1 MKIVVSA
8 PGKIHLLG
16 EHVVVYGK
24 PALIAAIDKRLYA
37 KIKIKDQKSKIKNKE
52 IDIKTDSDSH
62 LIEKAVTIF
71 KDKFRIK
78 NLPSLEIS
86 ISSQIPV
93 GSGLGSSAALAV
105 ALIGVL
111 MKGILNIWNPVK
123 INELAYEVEK
133 LQHGN
138 PSGGDNTAVTFGGL
152 LWYRREFEFLKS
164 IWSLPITNY
173 KIPPFFLIDSGR
185 PNETTGEMVSS
196 VRKVAADN
204 PEEFEKVCNT
214 QEKETKSLL
223 LALKNGDKEMMKQ
236 AIRKGERNLEKI
248 RVVGKY
254 AKKII
259 GEIDKLDGAAKI
271 SGGGGLVLGSGFLLC
286 YHDDFSKLK
295 EIEKSNGVVIQK
307 VKLGGEGVRIEQCQK

>member
-1 MKIVVSA
+1 MQFTVSA

-37 KIKIKDQKSKIKNKE
+37 TIKIKNSKVKIKNDL
-52 IDIKTDSDSH
+52 INKT
-62 LIEKAVTIF
+62 IEVF
-71 KDKFRIK
+71 KNAFKLEE
-78 NLPSLEIS
+78 LPNLEIS

-111 MKGILNIWNPVK
+111 MKAVLNIWNPVK

-164 IWSLPITNY
+164 IWSLPMTQY
-173 KIPPFFLIDSGR
+173 KIPRFALVDTGR
-185 PNETTGEMVSS
+185 P
-196 VRKVAADN
+196 
-204 PEEFEKVCNT
+204 EEST
-214 QEKETKSLL
+214 KE
-223 LALKNGDKEMMKQ
+223 
-236 AIRKGERNLEKI
+236 
-248 RVVGKY
+248 
-254 AKKII
+254 
-259 GEIDKLDGAAKI
+259 
-271 SGGGGLVLGSGFLLC
+271 
-286 YHDDFSKLK
+286 
-295 EIEKSNGVVIQK
+295 
-307 VKLGGEGVRIEQCQK
+307 

>member
-1 MKIVVSA
+1 MRATAKA
-8 PGKIHLLG
+8 ADEP
-16 EHVVVYGK
+16 K
-24 PALIAAIDKRLYA
+24 PLPTGICE
-37 KIKIKDQKSKIKNKE
+37 E
-52 IDIKTDSDSH
+52 IDISKFGNSSSLKAFLNTSIVLFIKSF
-62 LIEKAVTIF
+62 LIFT
-71 KDKFRIK
+71 
-78 NLPSLEIS
+78 
-86 ISSQIPV
+86 
-93 GSGLGSSAALAV
+93 
-105 ALIGVL
+105 
-111 MKGILNIWNPVK
+111 
-123 INELAYEVEK
+123 
-133 LQHGN
+133 
-138 PSGGDNTAVTFGGL
+138 
-152 LWYRREFEFLKS
+152 FEFLKS

-185 PNETTGEMVSS
+185 PNETTGEMVNS

-204 PEEFEKVCNT
+204 PEEFEKVCNH

-248 RVVGKY
+248 RVVGKN

-271 SGGGGLVLGSGFLLC
+271 SGAGGLALGSGFLLC
-286 YHDDFSKLK
+286 YHEDFSKLK